1 MFYNKFQKSG
11 SLELFNPTN
20 KEILENWNF
29 TGKNKKIYNKL
40 INSYIYTLDSTSK
53 MQIPKNQNISLGI
66 IQGFIIFQIYLF
78 SQKNI
83 SIEISFSDTQNIKH
97 RIIFSSNIK
106 ELNIN
111 YFSSIIPIIEIPIEK
126 WINLSID
133 LLSFINVFFQNLT
146 FKSIDNITL
155 SAYCNIRRIF
165 TMNNKIY
172 DFNDNLIN
180 VNLNNSYG
188 NNNKFNGETIPNQFI
203 IKGNNVNVININL
216 NYESGF
222 YNNKSFNNKL
232 NDKIPFKNYL
242 FNKNQNFNFHSK
254 SLEKNNINKNNI
266 FNKYE
271 NDNDKINLYLFGK
284 KLKNSKNKNE
294 NYYKNNRYNLIN
306 KGIINT
312 TDPII
317 ISNNS
322 SILNSNINSNLN
334 SNFIFS
340 QINHENENYL
350 EKKGRN
356 NNFSDEILK
365 DNYKQDIAQITQ
377 SMKDFNQNLNYDKA
391 GEYINKKKK

>member
-53 MQIPKNQNISLGI
+53 MQIPKNPNISLGI

-146 FKSIDNITL
+146 FKSIDNIIL

-180 VNLNNSYG
+180 VNLNHSYE
-188 NNNKFNGETIPNQFI
+188 NNNKFNGQTIPNQFI

-216 NYESGF
+216 NYESCF

-266 FNKYE
+266 FAKYE

-284 KLKNSKNKNE
+284 KFKNSKNKNE
-294 NYYKNNRYNLIN
+294 NYYKNDRYNLIN

-312 TDPII
+312 TDPIV

-322 SILNSNINSNLN
+322 SVLNSNINSNLN

-340 QINHENENYL
+340 QINHEKENFL

-356 NNFSDEILK
+356 NNFSDKILK

-377 SMKDFNQNLNYDKA
+377 SMKDFNRNLNYDEA
-391 GEYINKKKK
+391 GEHINKKKK

>member
-146 FKSIDNITL
+146 FKSIDNIIL

-165 TMNNKIY
+165 TMNDKIY

-180 VNLNNSYG
+180 VNLNHSYE
-188 NNNKFNGETIPNQFI
+188 NNNKFNGQTIPNQFI

-216 NYESGF
+216 NYESCF

-312 TDPII
+312 TDPIV

-322 SILNSNINSNLN
+322 SVLNSNINSNLN

>member
-83 SIEISFSDTQNIKH
+83 SIEISFSDTLNIKH

-216 NYESGF
+216 NYESCF

-232 NDKIPFKNYL
+232 NNQIPFKNYL

-340 QINHENENYL
+340 QINHENENKL

>member
-20 KEILENWNF
+20 KEMLENWNF

-83 SIEISFSDTQNIKH
+83 SIEISFSDTLNIKH

-216 NYESGF
+216 NYESCF

-232 NDKIPFKNYL
+232 NNQIPFKNYL

>member
-146 FKSIDNITL
+146 FKSIDNIIL

-165 TMNNKIY
+165 TMNDKIY

-180 VNLNNSYG
+180 VNLNHSYE
-188 NNNKFNGETIPNQFI
+188 NNNKFNGQTIPNQFI

-216 NYESGF
+216 NYESCF

-254 SLEKNNINKNNI
+254 SLEKNNINKKNI
-266 FNKYE
+266 FAKYE

-284 KLKNSKNKNE
+284 KFKNSKNKNE
-294 NYYKNNRYNLIN
+294 NYYKNDRYNLIN

-312 TDPII
+312 TDPIV

-322 SILNSNINSNLN
+322 SVLNSNINSNLN

-340 QINHENENYL
+340 QINHEKENFL

-356 NNFSDEILK
+356 NNFSDKILK

>member
-20 KEILENWNF
+20 KEMLENWNF

-216 NYESGF
+216 NYESCF

-232 NDKIPFKNYL
+232 NNQIPFKNYL

-266 FNKYE
+266 FDKYE

>member
-83 SIEISFSDTQNIKH
+83 SIEISFSDTLNIKH

-216 NYESGF
+216 NYESCF

-232 NDKIPFKNYL
+232 NNQIPFKNYL

>member
-312 TDPII
+312 TDPIV

-322 SILNSNINSNLN
+322 SVLNSNINSNLN

>member
-1 MFYNKFQKSG
+1 
-11 SLELFNPTN
+11 
-20 KEILENWNF
+20 
-29 TGKNKKIYNKL
+29 
-40 INSYIYTLDSTSK
+40 

-146 FKSIDNITL
+146 FKSIDNIIL

-165 TMNNKIY
+165 TMNDKIY

-180 VNLNNSYG
+180 VNLNHSYE
-188 NNNKFNGETIPNQFI
+188 NNNKFNGQTIPNQFI

-216 NYESGF
+216 NYESCF

-242 FNKNQNFNFHSK
+242 FNKNQNFIFHSK

-266 FNKYE
+266 FAKYE

-284 KLKNSKNKNE
+284 K
-294 NYYKNNRYNLIN
+294 
-306 KGIINT
+306 
-312 TDPII
+312 
-317 ISNNS
+317 
-322 SILNSNINSNLN
+322 
-334 SNFIFS
+334 F
-340 QINHENENYL
+340 
-350 EKKGRN
+350 
-356 NNFSDEILK
+356 
-365 DNYKQDIAQITQ
+365 
-377 SMKDFNQNLNYDKA
+377 
-391 GEYINKKKK
+391 

>member
-29 TGKNKKIYNKL
+29 TGKNKKIFNKL

-106 ELNIN
+106 ELNSN
-111 YFSSIIPIIEIPIEK
+111 YFSTIIPIIDIPIEK

-146 FKSIDNITL
+146 FKSIDNIIL

-216 NYESGF
+216 NYESCF
-222 YNNKSFNNKL
+222 YNNKSFSDKL

-242 FNKNQNFNFHSK
+242 LNKNQNFNIHSK

-266 FNKYE
+266 FDKYE
-271 NDNDKINLYLFGK
+271 NDNDTINLYLFGK

-294 NYYKNNRYNLIN
+294 NYYKNKRYNLIN

-317 ISNNS
+317 ISNGS

-340 QINHENENYL
+340 QINHEKDNYL

>member
-20 KEILENWNF
+20 KEMLENWNF

-83 SIEISFSDTQNIKH
+83 SIEISFSDTLNIKH

-232 NDKIPFKNYL
+232 NNQIPFKNYL

>member
-146 FKSIDNITL
+146 FKSIDNIIL

-165 TMNNKIY
+165 TMNDKIY

-180 VNLNNSYG
+180 VNLNHSYE
-188 NNNKFNGETIPNQFI
+188 NNNKFNGQTIPNQFI

-216 NYESGF
+216 NYESCF

-242 FNKNQNFNFHSK
+242 FNKNQNFIFHSK

-266 FNKYE
+266 FAKYE

-284 KLKNSKNKNE
+284 KFKNSKNKNE
-294 NYYKNNRYNLIN
+294 NYYKNDRYNLIN

-312 TDPII
+312 TDPIV

-322 SILNSNINSNLN
+322 SVLNSNINSNLN

-340 QINHENENYL
+340 QINHEKENFL

-356 NNFSDEILK
+356 NNFSDKILK

>member
-216 NYESGF
+216 NYESCF

-284 KLKNSKNKNE
+284 KFKNSKNKNE

-317 ISNNS
+317 ISNGS

-334 SNFIFS
+334 SNFISS
-340 QINHENENYL
+340 QINHEKDNYL

>member
-216 NYESGF
+216 NYESCF

-232 NDKIPFKNYL
+232 NNQIPFKNYL

-322 SILNSNINSNLN
+322 SVLNSNINSNLN

-340 QINHENENYL
+340 QINHEKDNYL

>member
-216 NYESGF
+216 NYESCF

-254 SLEKNNINKNNI
+254 SLE
-266 FNKYE
+266 
-271 NDNDKINLYLFGK
+271 
-284 KLKNSKNKNE
+284 
-294 NYYKNNRYNLIN
+294 
-306 KGIINT
+306 
-312 TDPII
+312 
-317 ISNNS
+317 
-322 SILNSNINSNLN
+322 
-334 SNFIFS
+334 
-340 QINHENENYL
+340 
-350 EKKGRN
+350 
-356 NNFSDEILK
+356 
-365 DNYKQDIAQITQ
+365 
-377 SMKDFNQNLNYDKA
+377 
-391 GEYINKKKK
+391 

>member
-20 KEILENWNF
+20 KEMLENWNF

-216 NYESGF
+216 NYESCF

-232 NDKIPFKNYL
+232 NNQIPFKNYL

-322 SILNSNINSNLN
+322 SILNSNINSNLK

-340 QINHENENYL
+340 QINHEKDNYL